1 MLRRGTASAVY
12 PGQEDTFPLRTEQ
25 LTTVRKI
32 HVRTSHLVSDLFAGQ
47 YQSAF
52 KGQGMEFSEV
62 RHYLPGDD
70 IRAIDWN
77 VTARTGIPHVKRF
90 VEERELTVMV
100 LVDASA
106 STRFGTVSQL
116 KSEMAAEMA
125 ALFAFSAISNNDKVG
140 LVMFSDRV
148 ELSLAPKKGT
158 RHVLRVIREVLSFQ
172 AQHTGTNIAA
182 ALEHLNRVSKRR
194 GVVFVI
200 SDFLDAGAGLALKI
214 ANRRHDVIG
223 VVLDDPREWTL
234 PDVGLMVFED
244 AETGERLLVDTG
256 SRRVRQ
262 AFARQAEE
270 ARRQRAR
277 LLHGVDMDTIAVR
290 TDRSYVEALLRFF
303 RLREKRGS
311 R

>member
-1 MLRRGTASAVY
+1 MLS
-12 PGQEDTFPLRTEQ
+12 TEQ
-25 LTTVRKI
+25 LKTVRKI

-52 KGQGMEFSEV
+52 RGQGMEFAEV

-77 VTARTGIPHVKRF
+77 VTARTGIPHLKRF
-90 VEERELTVMV
+90 VEERELTVMLV
-100 LVDASA
+100 VDASA

-148 ELSLAPKKGT
+148 ELSLAPKKGA
-158 RHVLRVIREVLSFQ
+158 RHVLRVIREVLSFR
-172 AQHTGTNIAA
+172 AQHAGTDIAA

-194 GVVFVI
+194 GVVFLI

-214 ANRRHDVIG
+214 ASHRHDVIG
-223 VVLDDPREWTL
+223 VMLDDPREWTL
-234 PDVGLMVFED
+234 PDVGLMVFQD
-244 AETGERLLVDTG
+244 AETGERLTVDTG

-262 AFARQAEE
+262 AFEQRAEE
-270 ARRQRAR
+270 ARRQRVRTLRGA
-277 LLHGVDMDTIAVR
+277 GIDTIAVR
-290 TDRSYVEALLRFF
+290 TDRSYVEVLLRFF
-303 RLREKRGS
+303 RLRER
-311 R
+311 RH

>member
-1 MLRRGTASAVY
+1 MLS
-12 PGQEDTFPLRTEQ
+12 TEQ
-25 LTTVRKI
+25 LKTVRKI

-52 KGQGMEFSEV
+52 RGQGMEFAEV

-77 VTARTGIPHVKRF
+77 VTARTGIPHLKRF
-90 VEERELTVMV
+90 VEERELTVMLV
-100 LVDASA
+100 VDASA

-158 RHVLRVIREVLSFQ
+158 RHVLRVIREVLSFR
-172 AQHTGTNIAA
+172 AQHAGTDIAA

-194 GVVFVI
+194 GVVFLI

-214 ANRRHDVIG
+214 ASHRHDVIG
-223 VVLDDPREWTL
+223 VMLDDPREWTL
-234 PDVGLMVFED
+234 PDVGLMVFQD
-244 AETGERLLVDTG
+244 AETGERLTVDTG

-262 AFARQAEE
+262 AFEQRAEE

-277 LLHGVDMDTIAVR
+277 TLRGAGIDTIAVR
-290 TDRSYVEALLRFF
+290 TDRSYVEVLLRFF
-303 RLREKRGS
+303 RLRER
-311 R
+311 RH